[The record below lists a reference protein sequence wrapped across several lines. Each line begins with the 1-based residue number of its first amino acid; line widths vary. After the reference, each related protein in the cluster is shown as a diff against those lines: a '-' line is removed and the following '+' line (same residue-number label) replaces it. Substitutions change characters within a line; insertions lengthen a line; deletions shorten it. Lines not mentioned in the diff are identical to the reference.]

1 MNIVENIN
9 TIVSVISGILSI
21 VMFFLAK
28 NEKDKCIEIKKQIEQ
43 NIEISSKNSSID
55 SKDNFNIKR
64 VENFDNRKSIN

>member
-9 TIVSVISGILSI
+9 TIVSVIAGILSI
-21 VMFFLAK
+21 VMFFLTK
-28 NEKDKCIEIKKQIEQ
+28 NEKDKCIEIRKQIEQ

-64 VENFDNRKSIN
+64 VKNFDNRKSIN